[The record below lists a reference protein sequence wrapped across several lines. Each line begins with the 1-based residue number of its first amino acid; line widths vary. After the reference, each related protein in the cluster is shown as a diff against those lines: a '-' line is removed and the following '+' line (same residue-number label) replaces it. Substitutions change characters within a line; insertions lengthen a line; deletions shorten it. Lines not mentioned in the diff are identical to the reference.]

1 MTAIFRF
8 LKTRQ
13 NWPYFG
19 IFNELFVLLKW
30 KFSSQCWMRLF
41 LWFSNTVYLDKIDG
55 HKVEKSSRSKI
66 EFSKSK
72 ENNLSS
78 LPTRF
83 SLFPERKKK
92 KRRTYNKNFA
102 KLFYKQILTNFRV
115 KIHNVS
121 IFWHFLKFK
130 FFCEIARTVFENY
143 SKCRTWFFQFWH
155 FH

>member
-1 MTAIFRF
+1 M
-8 LKTRQ
+8 
-13 NWPYFG
+13 
-19 IFNELFVLLKW
+19 
-30 KFSSQCWMRLF
+30 
-41 LWFSNTVYLDKIDG
+41 YLDKIDG

-102 KLFYKQILTNFRV
+102 KVFYKQILTNFRV
-115 KIHNVS
+115 KIQNVS
-121 IFWHFLKFK
+121 IFWHFLNSNFFVKLRAQCLRITQNVANEFFNFGISIKFLSYL
-130 FFCEIARTVFENY
+130 N
-143 SKCRTWFFQFWH
+143 
-155 FH
+155 

>member
-1 MTAIFRF
+1 MTASFSHS
-8 LKTRQ
+8 
-13 NWPYFG
+13 G
-19 IFNELFVLLKW
+19 IFNKLFVLLKW
-30 KFSSQCWMRLF
+30 KLSSQCWMRLF

-78 LPTRF
+78 WPTRF

-92 KRRTYNKNFA
+92 KRRTYNKAFA
-102 KLFYKQILTNFRV
+102 KVFYKQIFDQFSRENSKCFNFL
-115 KIHNVS
+115 S
-121 IFWHFLKFK
+121 FLKFK
-130 FFCEIARTVFENY
+130 IFCEIARTVFENN
-143 SKCRTWFFQFWH
+143 SKCRTWIFQFWH